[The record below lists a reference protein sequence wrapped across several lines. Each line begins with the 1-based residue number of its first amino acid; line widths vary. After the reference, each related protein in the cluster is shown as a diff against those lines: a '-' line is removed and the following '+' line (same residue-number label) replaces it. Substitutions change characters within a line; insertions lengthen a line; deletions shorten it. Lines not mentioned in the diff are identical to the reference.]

1 MLALQ
6 QSISGL
12 GPFLMY
18 FGLSLVAL
26 IVFKKVYTLITP
38 YDDWQLVKEKNMA
51 AATALAGAIIGFS
64 IALSSAA
71 SESVSILD
79 YAIWAVVALIAQLIA
94 FALVRLFLPKIVQ
107 RIKEGELPA
116 GIVLG
121 GVSIAIGLLNAGS
134 MTY

>member
-1 MLALQ
+1 MLELQ

-12 GPFLMY
+12 LPFAMY
-18 FGLSLVAL
+18 FGLSLLALVA
-26 IVFKKVYTLITP
+26 FKMVYTLITP
-38 YDDWQLVKEKNMA
+38 YDDWQLVKEQNVA
-51 AATALAGAIIGFS
+51 AATALSGAIIGFS

-71 SESVSILD
+71 SQSVSLLD
-79 YAIWAVVALIAQLIA
+79 FSVWAVVALLAQLIA

-107 RIKEGELPA
+107 RIKEGEVPA

-134 MTY
+134 MSY

>member
-1 MLALQ
+1 MLELQ

-12 GPFLMY
+12 LPFAMY
-18 FGLSLVAL
+18 FGLSLLALVA
-26 IVFKKVYTLITP
+26 FKMVYTLITP
-38 YDDWQLVKEKNMA
+38 YDDWQLVKEQNVA
-51 AATALAGAIIGFS
+51 AAAALSGAIIGFS

-71 SESVSILD
+71 SQSVSLLD
-79 YAIWAVVALIAQLIA
+79 FSVWAVVALLAQLIA

-107 RIKEGELPA
+107 RIKEGEVPA

-134 MTY
+134 MSY

>member
-1 MLALQ
+1 MLELQ
-6 QSISGL
+6 ESISGL
-12 GPFLMY
+12 GPFAIY

-26 IVFKKVYTLITP
+26 VIFKKVYTLITP
-38 YDDWQLVKEKNMA
+38 YDDWQLVKDQNMA
-51 AATALAGAIIGFS
+51 AAAALSGAIIGFS
-64 IALSSAA
+64 IALSGAA
-71 SESVSILD
+71 SQSVSVLD
-79 YAIWAVVALIAQLIA
+79 FSIWAVVALVAQLIA
-94 FALVRLFLPKIVQ
+94 FALVRMFMPKIVS

>member
-26 IVFKKVYTLITP
+26 ITFKKVYTLITP

-51 AATALAGAIIGFS
+51 AAAALTGAIIGFS

-79 YAIWAVVALIAQLIA
+79 YTIWAVVALIAQLIA
-94 FALVRLFLPKIVQ
+94 FALVRLFMPKIVQ